1 MVTRRRQIEAARTEA
16 LFRSVNE
23 HIAAAAED
31 GFVDDAE
38 FVCECADPTC
48 TEKVEAPLDEYG
60 EVRTDAAH
68 FLVKHGHVDQSV
80 EQVVSDEGD
89 YEVVEKDVVPPAL

>member
-23 HIAAAAED
+23 HIPAATEE
-31 GFVDDAE
+31 GFVDGAE

-48 TEKVEAPLDEYG
+48 TEQLEAPLEEY
-60 EVRTDAAH
+60 EDVRTDAAR
-68 FLVKHGHVDQSV
+68 FLVKHGHVDQAV
-80 EQVVSDEGD
+80 EQAVSDEGE

>member
-48 TEKVEAPLDEYG
+48 TEKVEAPLDEYE
-60 EVRTDAAH
+60 EVRTDAAR
-68 FLVKHGHVDQSV
+68 FLVKHGHVDRSV
-80 EQVVSDEGD
+80 EQVVSDEGE